1 MIQVMT
7 EWKRQDYEAMY
18 RKLSS
23 ICTRMELRK
32 AIERAARRAADK
44 GVTEIKRELSEATT
58 LKSGDIGQRVRRYQ
72 YGSPLGMVAGVR
84 ISDAPRPLT
93 EFAHWPKNPKRGDI
107 PTVSVYKGKKTKLTQ
122 KAFFATMKTG
132 HTGIFEKK
140 TDGSRGIRQLFG
152 PSTTGLFKAN
162 EEIHNRV
169 WDEIWGTFEKRVL
182 AELHFILEGKN
193 G

>member
-1 MIQVMT
+1 MIQVMA
-7 EWKRQDYEAMY
+7 EWKRQDYENMY
-18 RKLSS
+18 KKLSS

-44 GVTEIKRELSEATT
+44 GVTETKKELSGATT

-72 YGSPLGMVAGVR
+72 YGSPLGMVIGMR
-84 ISDAPRPLT
+84 ISDAPRALT

-107 PTVSVYKGKKTKLTQ
+107 PTVSVYKSKKTKLTK

-132 HTGIFEKK
+132 HIGIFERKV
-140 TDGSRGIRQLFG
+140 DGSRGIRQLYG

-162 EEIHNRV
+162 EEIHNHV

-182 AELHFILEGKN
+182 HELHFILEGKN
-193 G
+193 D